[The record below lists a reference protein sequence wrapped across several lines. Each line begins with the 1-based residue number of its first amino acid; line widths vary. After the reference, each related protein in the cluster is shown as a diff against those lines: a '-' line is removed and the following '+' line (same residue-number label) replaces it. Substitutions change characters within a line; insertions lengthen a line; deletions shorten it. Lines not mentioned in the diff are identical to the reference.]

1 MPEKPRVFATLDVD
15 PAPDPEAGLGHS
27 VVPHVQE
34 ARVAC
39 LRFAPL
45 GSGKLTKAI
54 QEGQLLMTKKHVR
67 VSHLP
72 SGTTL
77 AEGPVSWDILPFEG
91 ELLHIAQMSSNTGIQ
106 TQLHSRNRFLQM
118 LYVWLDLHFDNGH
131 KVRNRG
137 WLYWLPTPLFPF
149 IWHRVGI
156 SQRHPELAVEEI
168 GASLKES
175 DYQ

>member
-54 QEGQLLMTKKHVR
+54 QGGQLLMPKKHVR
-67 VSHLP
+67 ISPLP

-77 AEGPVSWDILPFEG
+77 AEGPVGWDITPFEANYFISRKYLQTRG
-91 ELLHIAQMSSNTGIQ
+91 FKQGRGRLKAPMPYLGHSSNRSCFT
-106 TQLHSRNRFLQM
+106 
-118 LYVWLDLHFDNGH
+118 
-131 KVRNRG
+131 
-137 WLYWLPTPLFPF
+137 
-149 IWHRVGI
+149 
-156 SQRHPELAVEEI
+156 EEN
-168 GASLKES
+168 SNVYLLKTILRKR
-175 DYQ
+175 